1 MSVFEGTKVQA
12 EKGAGKMRKK
22 AVSCRM
28 IGGADGPTS
37 VFIAGKEK
45 NLLRRI
51 GRALYDRK
59 SRRKRDKTK
68 RSIVPGTHTIQ
79 EVVQYAEERYG
90 MVEVD
95 ASYRGY
101 EERKRDH
108 KHNLI
113 YRKKPELMQEERRIL
128 PPKDFH
134 NEEALKEYT
143 RQVMEWTAMREREID
158 AIPPEV
164 FPTDYHL
171 FVADKGMQGTLEM
184 EIDMLYGDIAVSW
197 FDGNMDIMKTMVKD
211 IYRYYGV
218 SQEDIDHNTE
228 RYRAHLMMLSM

>member
-1 MSVFEGTKVQA
+1 MDIIAKHVP
-12 EKGAGKMRKK
+12 
-22 AVSCRM
+22 
-28 IGGADGPTS
+28 ADKDG
-37 VFIAGKEK
+37 V
-45 NLLRRI
+45 RI
-51 GRALYDRK
+51 GELD
-59 SRRKRDKTK
+59 
-68 RSIVPGTHTIQ
+68 
-79 EVVQYAEERYG
+79 E
-90 MVEVD
+90 M
-95 ASYRGY
+95 SYREKLWHHQPLTDFWRVGRGY
-101 EERKRDH
+101 A
-108 KHNLI
+108 
-113 YRKKPELMQEERRIL
+113 KKLNSVGLYTMGDIARCSLGED
-128 PPKDFH
+128 KDFH

>member
-1 MSVFEGTKVQA
+1 
-12 EKGAGKMRKK
+12 
-22 AVSCRM
+22 
-28 IGGADGPTS
+28 
-37 VFIAGKEK
+37 
-45 NLLRRI
+45 
-51 GRALYDRK
+51 
-59 SRRKRDKTK
+59 
-68 RSIVPGTHTIQ
+68 
-79 EVVQYAEERYG
+79 
-90 MVEVD
+90 
-95 ASYRGY
+95 
-101 EERKRDH
+101 
-108 KHNLI
+108 
-113 YRKKPELMQEERRIL
+113 
-128 PPKDFH
+128 
-134 NEEALKEYT
+134 
-143 RQVMEWTAMREREID
+143 MREREID